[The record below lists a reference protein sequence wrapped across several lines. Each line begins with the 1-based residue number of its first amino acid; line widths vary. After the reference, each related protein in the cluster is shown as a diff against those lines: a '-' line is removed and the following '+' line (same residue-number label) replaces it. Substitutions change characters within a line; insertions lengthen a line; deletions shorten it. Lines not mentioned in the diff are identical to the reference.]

1 MSRGLGDV
9 YKRQGLNS
17 NGELGVGTYKE
28 VKTPTLLNYVNNILD
43 ISIGKNHT
51 MLLTTKGKV
60 LTSGLNSYGQTGKT
74 EGKTNIF
81 TQIEVPAT
89 VGKIS
94 AGDNHSVLLTTNGEV
109 YTFGYNENGQL
120 GLGTKTN
127 VTIPTKTNMT
137 NIMEIS
143 AGRNHTVVLGANRVL
158 YSTGS
163 NSNGQLGIG
172 TKDDKLL
179 FTEITK
185 VQDMMSISS
194 GNTYNVA
201 TVSYTH
207 LTLPTTS
214 RV

>member
-1 MSRGLGDV
+1 MA
-9 YKRQGLNS
+9 KQ
-17 NGELGVGTYKE
+17 E
-28 VKTPTLLNYVNNILD
+28 
-43 ISIGKNHT
+43 
-51 MLLTTKGKV
+51 
-60 LTSGLNSYGQTGKT
+60 KT
-74 EGKTNIF
+74 EENQTHSRNRSTRNNRKNI
-81 TQIEVPAT
+81 
-89 VGKIS
+89 S
-94 AGDNHSVLLTTNGEV
+94 RDNHSVLLSVAGNV
-109 YTFGYNENGQL
+109 YTYGYNENGQL

-127 VTIPTKTNMT
+127 VTKPTKTNMT

-158 YSTGS
+158 YATGS

-201 TVSYTH
+201 IKYDGDVYGWGDYYH
-207 LTLPTTS
+207 GTS
-214 RV
+214 